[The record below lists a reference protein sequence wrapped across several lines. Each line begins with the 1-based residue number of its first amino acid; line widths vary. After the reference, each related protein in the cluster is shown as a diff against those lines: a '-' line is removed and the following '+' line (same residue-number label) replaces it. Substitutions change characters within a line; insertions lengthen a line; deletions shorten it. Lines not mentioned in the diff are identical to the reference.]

1 MLPFGQAR
9 VRSFRVVPALPE
21 PLRPLMEIA
30 HNLWWTWNPQ
40 AVDLFVRLNRE
51 LWEETGHNPVRMLGQ
66 ISQDSLDRAASDT
79 SFLHALSLAHA
90 AMQAHLQ
97 NSSWFHNR
105 HPDLSPHEHNKP
117 EHNFLAAYF
126 SAEGAGAKANGSAK
140 PFRVA
145 YFCAEFGLT
154 ECFQIYSGGLG
165 VLAGDHLKSSSELA
179 VPLVGVGLLYRNGYF
194 HQYLNSEGWQQE
206 TYPDLD
212 FPNQPIHR
220 VIDPNTGQ
228 QFRVSVHLPGR
239 EITIG
244 IWRCNVGRTPLY
256 LLDTNFP
263 ENQRDDR
270 EITRNLY
277 GGDVELRIKQEIIL
291 GIGGVRA
298 LDKLG
303 LTPTVFHMNEGHSAF
318 LALERIRQLRAAH
331 NLSFEAAR
339 QAASA
344 SQVFTTH
351 TPVPAGIDRFAPDLV
366 ERYFRHVLP
375 DLGLDFDSFLALGR
389 ERPSDHS
396 EFFSMAVLALRTAR
410 HCNAV
415 SRLHGDVSRKMW
427 SAVWPHVPDHE
438 VPIAHVTN
446 GVHARSWIKSELVTL
461 FDRYLP
467 SSWQSD
473 PADHTVWRS
482 VRDIPDEE
490 LWDARQRARER
501 MIVWARRKIRQQFRA
516 RGASHDQVDAASA
529 ALDPKILTIG
539 FARRFATYKRA
550 SLLLRDIERIRNLLA
565 DDARPF
571 QILIA
576 GKSHP
581 ADGGGKELIRD
592 IVAFAHANHH
602 SDRVVFLEDY
612 DMDIGRRLVQGCD
625 IWLNTPRRGMEAS
638 GTSGMKAALNGVVH
652 VSILDGWWDEA
663 YDPQLGFA
671 IGRGEAWDDDD
682 AQDEVESR
690 ALYDLL
696 ERQILPEFY
705 DRDSAGIPRKWVRRI
720 KRCISNLAP
729 KFNSNRM
736 VMDYVDN
743 HYVDAHHAGLRLAE
757 NSHQRAKDL
766 SDRLARLRERW
777 PHIRITDVRTDIPAQ
792 VPIRSVVRVTATVH
806 LPGLATDD
814 VRVQVFHGEVNSTGD
829 LMKGKPHEMR
839 AERALDNDT
848 HSFVGEFSVARSGR
862 NGFSVRVLPRVDDL
876 HTPFVP
882 TLITWDIESDPNASP
897 TRQVTDFQHHIVH
910 A

>member
-21 PLRPLMEIA
+21 PLQPLMEIA

-66 ISQDSLDRAASDT
+66 ISQDALDRAAADS

-90 AMQAHLQ
+90 ALRAHLD
-97 NSSWFHNR
+97 NASWFHQR
-105 HPDLSPHEHNKP
+105 HPDLVPNEHTKP
-117 EHNFLAAYF
+117 EHNFLVAYF
-126 SAEGAGAKANGSAK
+126 S
-140 PFRVA
+140 
-145 YFCAEFGLT
+145 AEFGLT
-154 ECFQIYSGGLG
+154 ECLQIYSGGLG
-165 VLAGDHLKSSSELA
+165 VLAGDHLKSTSELA

-220 VIDPNTGQ
+220 VIDPNTNQ
-228 QFRVSVHLPGR
+228 QFRVTVQLPGR
-239 EITIG
+239 DVVVG
-244 IWRCNVGRTPLY
+244 VWRCNVGRTPLY

-291 GIGGVRA
+291 GVGGVRA
-298 LDKLG
+298 LEKLG
-303 LTPTVFHMNEGHSAF
+303 LRPSVFHMNEGHSAF
-318 LALERIRQLRAAH
+318 LAIERIRQLRASH
-331 NLSFEAAR
+331 TLSFEAAR

-344 SQVFTTH
+344 GHLFTTH

-366 ERYFRHVLP
+366 ERYFRHILP
-375 DLGLDFDSFLALGR
+375 DLGIDLDTFLSLGR
-389 ERPSDHS
+389 ENPSDHS

-427 SAVWPHVPDHE
+427 RGVWPNVPDHE

-446 GVHARSWIKSELVTL
+446 GVHARSWIKSELATL
-461 FDRYLP
+461 YDRYLP

-473 PADHTVWRS
+473 PADHTVWRA

-490 LWDARQRARER
+490 IWDARQRARER
-501 MIVWARRKIRQQFRA
+501 MIVWARRKIRHQLRA
-516 RGASHDQVDAASA
+516 RGASPDQIDAASA

-550 SLLLRDIERIRNLLA
+550 SLLLRDIERIRTLLA

-581 ADGGGKELIRD
+581 ADGGGKDLIRD
-592 IVAFAHANHH
+592 IVSFARANHH

-612 DMDIGRRLVQGCD
+612 DMDIARRLVQGCD

-638 GTSGMKAALNGVVH
+638 GTSGMKAAMNGVIH

-671 IGRGEAWDDDD
+671 IGRGESWEDDD

-696 ERQILPEFY
+696 ERHILTEFY
-705 DRDSAGIPRKWVRRI
+705 DRDNAGIPRKWVRRV

-729 KFNSNRM
+729 RFNSNRM
-736 VMDYVDN
+736 VIDYVEN
-743 HYVDAHHAGLRLAE
+743 HYVEAHHASLRLNE
-757 NSHQRAKDL
+757 LDHQRAKDL
-766 SDRLARLRERW
+766 ADRLSRLRDRW
-777 PHIRITDVRTDIPAQ
+777 PHIRISDVKTDIPAQ
-792 VPIRSVVRVTATVH
+792 VPIRSSVRVSATIH
-806 LPGLATDD
+806 LPGLAPDD
-814 VRVQVFHGEVNSTGD
+814 VRVQVYQGEVNSSGD
-829 LMKGKPHEMR
+829 LLKGRPHDMR
-839 AERALDNDT
+839 LEKSLDNDN
-848 HSFVGEFSVARSGR
+848 HAFVGEFSVARSGR

-882 TLITWDIESDPNASP
+882 SLITWDVESDPNAAS
-897 TRQVTDFQHHIVH
+897 TRQVTDFQHHVVH